1 MDVTGGIFEVEASNN
16 FDKLESLQKFN
27 H

>member
-1 MDVTGGIFEVEASNN
+1 MDVTGGIFEVEPSNN
-16 FDKLESLQKFN
+16 LDKLESLQKFN